1 MVNVST
7 GGTAGGFTGNFPV
20 NFVLK
25 GDVAYSK
32 SPEELFCT
40 EGAFLVCR
48 QGFCGG
54 VFSRLPAEYSAFP
67 LCDYGGKLIVP
78 GLTDLHIHGAQF
90 GFRGLGMDLELLDWL
105 EQRAFPEEAK
115 FHDPAY
121 ARRAYGLFVEALR
134 RGPGTRFCIF
144 ATIHHG
150 ATLILQDLLEESGL
164 VTRTGKL
171 SMDRNC
177 PEALR
182 EKSAGEALKN
192 VEEWLRLSGERGY
205 RNTFPM
211 LTPRFIPS
219 CSDELLGA
227 LGKLARERSLPVQ
240 SHLSENRREIAWVRE
255 LCPASAHYAGAYRD
269 FGLFGGEVPTVMAH
283 CVWPEEEELAL
294 IKEQGVLIAHCPQ
307 SNANVSSGIAPV
319 RRLLNLGIPLGL
331 GSDVAGGIH
340 SSIFRAMGDAIQASK
355 LRKVLRPGAS
365 GGALIKGADREE
377 DDRPL
382 GLEEAFWMGSAG
394 GGAFFNTGSFREGKE
409 FDALVLDDGD
419 LAGPFPLSVRERLE
433 RAVYLSEDRH
443 IIAKWVRG
451 RPLFTP
457 GADMEQ
463 GRHRASRSTPG
474 EP

>member
-1 MVNVST
+1 MRKMTDVST
-7 GGTAGGFTGNFPV
+7 GGRAGPSVGNFPA
-20 NFVLK
+20 NFVLR
-25 GDVAYSK
+25 GDIAHSI
-32 SPEELFCT
+32 SPEELRCA

-48 QGFCGG
+48 EGLCGG
-54 VFSRLPAEYSAFP
+54 VFSRLPAEYAAFP
-67 LCDYGGKLIVP
+67 RYDYGGKLIIP
-78 GLTDLHIHGAQF
+78 GLTDLHIHGSQF

-115 FHDPAY
+115 FQDEAY

-134 RGPGTRFCIF
+134 RGPGTRFCVF
-144 ATIHHG
+144 ATIHTG
-150 ATLILQDLLEESGL
+150 ATLILQDLLEESAL

-192 VEEWLRLSGERGY
+192 AEDWLRRSGERGY
-205 RNTFPM
+205 RNTYPI

-219 CSDELLGA
+219 CSDELLYS
-227 LGKLARERSLPVQ
+227 LGKLARDRSLPVQ

-255 LCPASAHYAGAYRD
+255 LCPGSAHYGGAYRD

-283 CVWPEEEELAL
+283 CVWPEVEELAL
-294 IKEQGVLIAHCPQ
+294 IKERGVFIAHCPQ
-307 SNANVSSGIAPV
+307 SNANVASGIAPV
-319 RRLLNLGIPLGL
+319 RRLLNRGIPLGL
-331 GSDVAGGIH
+331 GSDVAGGVH
-340 SSIFRAMGDAIQASK
+340 SSMFRAMGDAIQASM
-355 LRKVLRPGAS
+355 LRKALGPAAGGPVYSRPG
-365 GGALIKGADREE
+365 GAARAEE
-377 DDRPL
+377 DYRPL

-394 GGAFFNTGSFREGKE
+394 GGAFFNTGSFEEGKE

-443 IIAKWVRG
+443 ITAKWVRG
-451 RPLFTP
+451 RPLFT
-457 GADMEQ
+457 
-463 GRHRASRSTPG
+463 GR
-474 EP
+474 

>member
-1 MVNVST
+1 MADVST
-7 GGTAGGFTGNFPV
+7 GPNAGNFPAD
-20 NFVLK
+20 FALR
-25 GDVAYSK
+25 GDIAYSK
-32 SPEELFCT
+32 SPEELFCA
-40 EGAFLVCR
+40 EGVFLVCR
-48 QGFCGG
+48 QGVCGG
-54 VFSRLPAEYSAFP
+54 VFPRLPAEYSSVP
-67 LCDYGGKLIVP
+67 LYDYRGKLIIP
-78 GLTDLHIHGAQF
+78 GLTDLHIHASQF

-105 EQRAFPEEAK
+105 EKRAFPEEAK
-115 FHDPAY
+115 FHDDGY
-121 ARRAYGLFVEALR
+121 ARLAYGLFVEALR

-144 ATIHHG
+144 ATIHNG

-164 VTRTGKL
+164 VSRTGKL

-205 RNTFPM
+205 RNTFPI

-219 CSDELLGA
+219 CSDELLGT
-227 LGKLARERSLPVQ
+227 LGRLARRRGLPVQ
-240 SHLSENRREIAWVRE
+240 SHLSENRREIAWIRE

-307 SNANVSSGIAPV
+307 SNANVASGIAPV

-331 GSDVAGGIH
+331 GTDVAGGIH
-340 SSIFRAMGDAIQASK
+340 SSIFRAMGDAVQVSK
-355 LRKVLRPGAS
+355 LRKVLGPAAGGSAS
-365 GGALIKGADREE
+365 DRAEE
-377 DDRPL
+377 DYRPL

-394 GGAFFNTGSFREGKE
+394 GGAFFNAGSLEEGKE

-419 LAGPFPLSVRERLE
+419 LAAPFPLSVRERLE
-433 RAVYLSEDRH
+433 RTVYLSEDRH

-451 RPLFTP
+451 RPLFTA
-457 GADMEQ
+457 G
-463 GRHRASRSTPG
+463 
-474 EP
+474 